1 VKLFAG
7 IDGGQSSTVAV
18 IADEHKKILGRGGA
32 GPCDHI
38 GQAADSPRFAQA
50 IEGTIKSALID
61 AKLPTDSK
69 FEAIV
74 AGISGYEGAI
84 QGLAPQL
91 RARRVSYVHDAR
103 IAHAGAF
110 ELRDGIVVIAGTGSV
125 AYGRIKD
132 GDAMVGGW
140 GFLFGDEGSAFA
152 IARDALASA
161 MRTEDEGRSGE
172 LADRARRYFE
182 LPSLRAIARAFYTD
196 GIDRKRLASFAKA
209 VIVAA
214 EAGEP
219 EAGDV
224 TVPAARALAAL
235 AATCA
240 GRLGAAGPIDVALSG
255 GTFESD
261 WFRAQTAE
269 QIALALPAARV
280 VSSHT
285 DPAGGALLLS
295 YKEGA
300 DSVR

>member
-1 VKLFAG
+1 MRLYAG
-7 IDGGQSSTVAV
+7 IDGGQTSTIAV

-38 GQAADSPRFAQA
+38 GQASDSLRFARALENA
-50 IEGTIKSALID
+50 IGLALID
-61 AKLPTDSK
+61 AKLPADSE
-69 FEAIV
+69 FAAVV

-84 QGLAPQL
+84 HGLAPQL

-125 AYGRIKD
+125 AYGRVKGRD
-132 GDAMVGGW
+132 VMVGGW

-161 MRTEDEGRSGE
+161 MRAEDEERSGE
-172 LADRARRYFE
+172 LADQARKYFE

-196 GIDRKRLASFAKA
+196 GIDRKTLASFAKA

-214 EAGEP
+214 KAGEP
-219 EAGDV
+219 DAGDV
-224 TVPAARALAAL
+224 AVGAARALGTL

-240 GRLGAAGPIDVALSG
+240 GRLSVGGGIDVALSG
-255 GTFESD
+255 GTFESQ
-261 WFRAQTAE
+261 WFRVLTAE
-269 QIALALPAARV
+269 QITHALPAARI
-280 VSSHT
+280 VSSLT
-285 DPAGGALLLS
+285 DPAGGALLLA

-300 DSVR
+300 NS

>member
-1 VKLFAG
+1 MKLYAG

-18 IADEHKKILGRGGA
+18 VADERKTILGRGVA

-38 GQAADSPRFAQA
+38 GQAVDSPRFAR
-50 IEGTIKSALID
+50 ALEHAVSLALMD
-61 AKLPTDSK
+61 AKLPMDSE

-74 AGISGYEGAI
+74 AGISGYEGEI
-84 QGLAPQL
+84 HGLAPKL
-91 RARRVSYVHDAR
+91 SARRIAYVHDAR

-125 AYGRIKD
+125 AYARTRRGED
-132 GDAMVGGW
+132 VTVGGW

-161 MRTEDEGRSGE
+161 MRSEDAGRSSE
-172 LADRARRYFE
+172 LADAARRYFE
-182 LPSLRAIARAFYTD
+182 LPSLRAIARAFYT
-196 GIDRKRLASFAKA
+196 GRIERKALASFAKP

-214 EAGEP
+214 KAGDP

-224 TVPAARALAAL
+224 TVRAARALGEL

-240 GRLGAAGPIDVALSG
+240 GRLSPSGVVDVALSG

-261 WFRAQTAE
+261 WFRRLTSE
-269 QIALALPAARV
+269 QIALALPEARV

-285 DPAGGALLLS
+285 DPAGGALLLA
-295 YKEGA
+295 YKEEA
-300 DSVR
+300 

>member
-18 IADEHKKILGRGGA
+18 IADEGKKILGRGGA

-38 GQAADSPRFAQA
+38 GQAPDSPRFARALETA
-50 IEGTIKSALID
+50 ITSALLD
-61 AKLPTDSK
+61 AKLPADSE

-84 QGLAPQL
+84 HGLAPKL
-91 RARRVSYVHDAR
+91 RARHVSYVHDAR

-110 ELRDGIVVIAGTGSV
+110 ELRNGIVVIAGTGSV
-125 AYGRIKD
+125 AYGRVKD
-132 GDAMVGGW
+132 NDVMVGGW
-140 GFLFGDEGSAFA
+140 GFLFGDEGSGFA

-161 MRTEDEGRSGE
+161 MRSEDEGRSGE

-196 GIDRKRLASFAKA
+196 GIDRKTLASFAQT
-209 VIVAA
+209 VIAAA

-224 TVPAARALAAL
+224 TVRAARALAAL
-235 AATCA
+235 AKTCA

-255 GTFESD
+255 GTFDSE
-261 WFRAQTAE
+261 WFRALTAS
-269 QIALALPAARV
+269 QVALALPAARV
-280 VSSHT
+280 VASHT
-285 DPAGGALLLS
+285 DPSGGALLLA

-300 DSVR
+300 DS